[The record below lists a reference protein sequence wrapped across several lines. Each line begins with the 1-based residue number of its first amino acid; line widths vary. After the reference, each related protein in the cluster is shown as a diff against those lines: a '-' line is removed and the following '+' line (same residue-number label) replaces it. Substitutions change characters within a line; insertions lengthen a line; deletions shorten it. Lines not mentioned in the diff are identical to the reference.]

1 MVGSEALR
9 RPELAERTRSFHL
22 DVRGSLAE
30 LAGRWREEG
39 RIGRQADPAAVASV
53 LMSLMPGL
61 LVGRYLVD
69 PVSVDRM
76 VEGLSALASA
86 FPSGQDGDGV

>member
-1 MVGSEALR
+1 M
-9 RPELAERTRSFHL
+9 
-22 DVRGSLAE
+22 
-30 LAGRWREEG
+30 AGGG
-39 RIGRQADPAAVASV
+39 RLGPQADPEAVASV

-86 FPSGQDGDGV
+86 FPPGQGGDGL